1 MTSTFADWSKPTF
14 NHTAH
19 EAVFYGSRFM
29 KPRTTQV
36 TLAPPGEPIFSER
49 AYTISIDDHGA
60 GEFVTVS
67 SNAVSSGALAID
79 KTEWPALRDAIDFMV
94 EECMD

>member
-1 MTSTFADWSKPTF
+1 
-14 NHTAH
+14 
-19 EAVFYGSRFM
+19 M
-29 KPRTTQV
+29 KQRTTQA

-60 GEFVTVS
+60 GEFVTVC
-67 SNAVSSGALAID
+67 ARAAPSGEVAID
-79 KTEWPALRDAIDFMV
+79 KNEWSALRDAIDFMV

>member
-1 MTSTFADWSKPTF
+1 
-14 NHTAH
+14 
-19 EAVFYGSRFM
+19 M
-29 KPRTTQV
+29 KKRTTQV
-36 TLAPPGEPIFSER
+36 MITPPGEPIFSER

-60 GEFVTVS
+60 GEFVTVC
-67 SNAVSSGALAID
+67 ARTAPSGEVAID

>member
-1 MTSTFADWSKPTF
+1 
-14 NHTAH
+14 
-19 EAVFYGSRFM
+19 M
-29 KPRTTQV
+29 KKRTTQLTV
-36 TLAPPGEPIFSER
+36 TPEGEPIFSER
-49 AYTISIDDHGA
+49 AYTIGIDDHGA

-94 EECMD
+94 EECQG